1 MKSAIAYVRVSTEKQ
16 GYSGLGLDA
25 QLVQITQFAAD
36 SGYEIVEPPVREIAS
51 ATGAHSMRKR
61 RKLGAA
67 IILSRILSR
76 EKEWPIIVASLDRLS
91 RNTAE
96 VVGARGPT

>member
-1 MKSAIAYVRVSTEKQ
+1 MKPAIAYARVSTEKQ

-36 SGYEIVEPPVREIAS
+36 SGYEIVDPPFLEVAS

-61 RKLGAA
+61 TKLGAA
-67 IILSRILSR
+67 IVSRG
-76 EKEWPIIVASLDRLS
+76 
-91 RNTAE
+91 
-96 VVGARGPT
+96 VV